1 MKYDVYLYE
10 DCRVLKNKL
19 NLKDEAE
26 LDKAESEFAS
36 IWKRFCLTLFQ
47 PNRLKIRMR
56 LKLHPKKKL
65 QSIKSTIQTIITRRL
80 TNMSREN
87 RAYSLITASQILTGL
102 YFYLADLSH
111 HS

>member
-36 IWKRFCLTLFQ
+36 ISMK
-47 PNRLKIRMR
+47 
-56 LKLHPKKKL
+56 
-65 QSIKSTIQTIITRRL
+65 SIKSTIQTIITRRL
-80 TNMSREN
+80 TNISREN
-87 RAYSLITASQILTGL
+87 RAYSLITAS
-102 YFYLADLSH
+102 
-111 HS
+111 

>member
-36 IWKRFCLTLFQ
+36 ISMMSLMDSGFSDFSAEGVCKIHKTIFGDVYEWAGEYRIINVQKR
-47 PNRLKIRMR
+47 
-56 LKLHPKKKL
+56 
-65 QSIKSTIQTIITRRL
+65 
-80 TNMSREN
+80 REN
-87 RAYSLITASQILTGL
+87 RAYSLITASQILNS
-102 YFYLADLSH
+102 FN
-111 HS
+111 